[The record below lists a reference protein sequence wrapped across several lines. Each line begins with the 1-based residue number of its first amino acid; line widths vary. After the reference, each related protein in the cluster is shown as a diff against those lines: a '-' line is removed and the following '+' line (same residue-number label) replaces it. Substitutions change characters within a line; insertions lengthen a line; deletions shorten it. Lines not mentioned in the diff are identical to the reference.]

1 MRALLARLLVR
12 VPQNGTAPP
21 SAGED
26 ASIVDAPAYLFR
38 DVRRPQLADR
48 AIEFLRSSNP
58 LARRAKAAVQ
68 ALFSAEL
75 PAWPIYRLLATERF
89 ARMVIGRHLLRAAYH
104 RRSCGR
110 CAPRPANG

>member
-38 DVRRPQLADR
+38 DLRRPQLADR

-68 ALFSAEL
+68 ALFSA
-75 PAWPIYRLLATERF
+75 PSCRRGRFYRLLATSASRG
-89 ARMVIGRHLLRAAYH
+89 A
-104 RRSCGR
+104 
-110 CAPRPANG
+110 